1 MKKTCKPGDL
11 AIVISAVNP
20 ENIGLIVEVL
30 RPHVP
35 VGKLVMKRDEPVWDV
50 RCRTKMVWSYVGK
63 KRRRVAFEG
72 PAPDSFLW
80 PIRGEPPAKTA
91 AATKKRVKA
100 APLLT

>member
-63 KRRRVAFEG
+63 KRRRAAFEG
-72 PAPDSFLW
+72 PAPDSYLW
-80 PIRGEPPAKTA
+80 PIRGAPSVRRARKAKPRVLEPTS
-91 AATKKRVKA
+91 
-100 APLLT
+100 